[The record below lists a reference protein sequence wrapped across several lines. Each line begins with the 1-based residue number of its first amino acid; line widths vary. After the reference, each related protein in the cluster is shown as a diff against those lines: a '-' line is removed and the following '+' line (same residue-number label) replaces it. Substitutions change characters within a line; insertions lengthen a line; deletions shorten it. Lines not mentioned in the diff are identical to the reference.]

1 MIKELSARGLQRTPD
16 MPDYVYVQQLATK
29 VKDHITYDAGKDI
42 AQIQG
47 KPPSHAFKTGWG
59 QCGRYSVVM

>member
-1 MIKELSARGLQRTPD
+1 
-16 MPDYVYVQQLATK
+16 MPDYDIVFVQQLATK

-42 AQIQG
+42 AQNQG